1 MVIRLDSRRCVSL
14 CATITCAIHTTTHPT
29 PATIA
34 RSSPRHGVIHPHP
47 LTLLSKQNQTTP
59 NNKCHGSALHTPR
72 WRGPPSDGVMSG
84 AMFGARLGHPW
95 GGDCAASC
103 SLTLPVITGALAPP
117 SHLAPSRSH
126 YPSIS
131 ATGASCWT
139 RSSTQMPLTSSSGS
153 AAASTLFQFLD
164 IVSVSRHYFSFSTLF
179 QFPTISRGVL
189 SSIPP
194 HSCHILDVMPI
205 SIGCW
210 LVVGALQSDVDAKF
224 GTAGMLSM
232 TPLAS
237 RTARVARCR

>member
-1 MVIRLDSRRCVSL
+1 MVGYTFGFKALCFFMRHHHVRHPHHDSS
-14 CATITCAIHTTTHPT
+14 H
-29 PATIA
+29 
-34 RSSPRHGVIHPHP
+34 PRHGSTILTAPRGHPSTP
-47 LTLLSKQNQTTP
+47 TDLTLQAEP

-164 IVSVSRHYFSFSTLF
+164 IVSVSRHFFSFRPFLAGFSALYHPTRVIYST
-179 QFPTISRGVL
+179 
-189 SSIPP
+189 
-194 HSCHILDVMPI
+194 
-205 SIGCW
+205 
-210 LVVGALQSDVDAKF
+210 
-224 GTAGMLSM
+224 
-232 TPLAS
+232 
-237 RTARVARCR
+237 